1 MKRIIFLLVIICVIL
16 YFQYPHINETNNT
29 FEILQFNNPNK
40 SIFENMLNEKK
51 IAIFTSIP
59 IDLEFNGI
67 LPEYFTKDFT
77 NTLQNNK
84 EFKKI
89 LNENLEY
96 YKIPL
101 CIKNKTYFS
110 YFDNKNSK
118 LIYQNNYRFMIINLK
133 NTIKITLF
141 NPDQKDNLYFDKNN
155 KSSIDFYN
163 SDYEKFPKLN
173 DVKYIE
179 VLLHKD
185 QMICIP
191 FKWIYILNKYEEQD
205 TILLSYINESIFSKL
220 LKKIN

>member
-1 MKRIIFLLVIICVIL
+1 MKRIIFLLVILCVIL

-51 IAIFTSIP
+51 IAIFTGVP

-77 NTLQNNK
+77 FNLQNNK
-84 EFKKI
+84 DFKKS

-101 CIKNKTYFS
+101 CVKNRIHFS
-110 YFDNKNSK
+110 YFDNTSK
-118 LIYQNNYRFMIINLK
+118 LIYQNNYRFLLVNLK

-155 KSSIDFYN
+155 KSNIDFYN
-163 SDYEKFPKLN
+163 SNYEKFSKLN

-179 VLLHKD
+179 VLLHKN
-185 QMICIP
+185 QMIYIP

-205 TILLSYINESIFSKL
+205 TILVSYLNESIFSKL
-220 LKKIN
+220 LKK